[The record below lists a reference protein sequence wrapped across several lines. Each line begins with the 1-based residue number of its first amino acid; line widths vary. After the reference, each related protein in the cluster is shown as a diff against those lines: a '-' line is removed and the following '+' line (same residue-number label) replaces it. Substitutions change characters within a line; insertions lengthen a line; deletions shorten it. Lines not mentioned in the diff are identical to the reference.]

1 MRVIVAAE
9 PRRMQAFLTDV
20 VERHASA
27 VVVGRADNAVD
38 TLTAVNDLS
47 PDVTIIDSNLPYSV
61 GLDAVAFSRAS
72 GLDVAQGIS
81 ERKPG
86 MQVILLTNLGKSE
99 TLGQTMSPHNATF
112 YHVGEGPST
121 PFTLDDL
128 PRPNSRLRGMPVFAG
143 IGLSPTLPPVVI
155 SQPRGRPARASLKQ
169 KVRRIGFNALFWGVL
184 SIVGGLLMVASW
196 ALLPVGLVVVAGGLA
211 AVAFGLVT
219 RLLTRPRRND
229 LAALPDPWRVAG

>member
-9 PRRMQAFLTDV
+9 PQRMQAFLTDV
-20 VERHASA
+20 VERHPSA

-38 TLTAVNDLS
+38 TLSAVNDLS

-99 TLGQTMSPHNATF
+99 TLSQTLSPHNATF
-112 YHVGEGPST
+112 YHVGDGPST

-128 PRPNSRLRGMPVFAG
+128 PRPGGRTRGTPVFAG
-143 IGLSPTLPPVVI
+143 IGLSPTLPSVI
-155 SQPRGRPARASLKQ
+155 SQTRSRPTNTSLKD
-169 KVRRIGFNALFWGVL
+169 KVRRAGFNALFWGVL
-184 SIVGGLLMVASW
+184 SVVSGLLMVASW
-196 ALLPVGLVVVAGGLA
+196 ALLPVGLVVIAAGLVSVG
-211 AVAFGLVT
+211 FGLVT
-219 RLLTRPRRND
+219 RFFTRRRRSD
-229 LAALPDPWRVAG
+229 EYASPDPWRVTG